1 MKVIDNINKSNDTQ
15 FSYEI
20 IPPLRGK
27 GIKIVLDMV
36 ESLKKFNPPFIDV
49 TSHASTVSLNKV
61 GKAGEIVTVKD
72 GFAKNFLIPEKKAI
86 IANKKNKADLENR
99 ITQINSNNDKKI
111 VEANEIKEKLDQ
123 KKISIAME
131 ANDDGSLYG
140 AVSQKSVSE
149 SIYSLLEIKISP
161 DAVVLDPIT
170 VSYTHL
176 TLPTSDLV

>member
-1 MKVIDNINKSNDTQ
+1 MD
-15 FSYEI
+15 I
-20 IPPLRGK
+20 IL
-27 GIKIVLDMV
+27 L
-36 ESLKKFNPPFIDV
+36 E
-49 TSHASTVSLNKV
+49 SLNKL

-72 GFAKNFLIPEKKAI
+72 GFAKNFLIPNKKAI
-86 IANKKNKADLENR
+86 IANKKNKAELETR
-99 ITQINSNNDKKI
+99 TTQINANNDKKI

-161 DAVVLDPIT
+161 DAVVLDPIKEIGET
-170 VSYTHL
+170 EIQVILYEDIKAILRLEITKK
-176 TLPTSDLV
+176 T

>member
-1 MKVIDNINKSNDTQ
+1 MD
-15 FSYEI
+15 I
-20 IPPLRGK
+20 IL
-27 GIKIVLDMV
+27 L
-36 ESLKKFNPPFIDV
+36 E
-49 TSHASTVSLNKV
+49 SLNKL

-86 IANKKNKADLENR
+86 IANKKNRADLEDR
-99 ITQINSNNDKKI
+99 INQINSNNDKKI

-161 DAVVLDPIT
+161 EAIVLDPIKEIGEIEIQ
-170 VSYTHL
+170 VILYEDIKAILHL
-176 TLPTSDLV
+176 EITKKT

>member
-1 MKVIDNINKSNDTQ
+1 M
-15 FSYEI
+15 EI
-20 IPPLRGK
+20 IL
-27 GIKIVLDMV
+27 L
-36 ESLKKFNPPFIDV
+36 E
-49 TSHASTVSLNKV
+49 SLNKL

-72 GFAKNFLIPEKKAI
+72 GFAKNYLIPEKKAI

-161 DAVVLDPIT
+161 EAIVLDPIKEIGET
-170 VSYTHL
+170 EIQVILYEDIKANLQLEITKK
-176 TLPTSDLV
+176 T

>member
-1 MKVIDNINKSNDTQ
+1 MD
-15 FSYEI
+15 I
-20 IPPLRGK
+20 IL
-27 GIKIVLDMV
+27 L
-36 ESLKKFNPPFIDV
+36 E
-49 TSHASTVSLNKV
+49 SLNKL

-111 VEANEIKEKLDQ
+111 IEANEIKAKLDQ
-123 KKISIAME
+123 KKISIEME

-149 SIYSLLEIKISP
+149 SIFTIHNIKISP
-161 DAVVLDPIT
+161 DAVILDSIKEVGETEIQINLYENIKADLQLEIT
-170 VSYTHL
+170 KKT
-176 TLPTSDLV
+176 

>member
-1 MKVIDNINKSNDTQ
+1 MD
-15 FSYEI
+15 I
-20 IPPLRGK
+20 IL
-27 GIKIVLDMV
+27 L
-36 ESLKKFNPPFIDV
+36 E
-49 TSHASTVSLNKV
+49 SLNKL

-72 GFAKNFLIPEKKAI
+72 GFAKNYLIPEKKAI
-86 IANKKNKADLENR
+86 IANKKNKGDLENR

-161 DAVVLDPIT
+161 DAVVLDPIREIGEAEIQ
-170 VSYTHL
+170 VILYENIKAILHL
-176 TLPTSDLV
+176 EITKKT

>member
-1 MKVIDNINKSNDTQ
+1 M
-15 FSYEI
+15 EI
-20 IPPLRGK
+20 IL
-27 GIKIVLDMV
+27 L
-36 ESLKKFNPPFIDV
+36 E
-49 TSHASTVSLNKV
+49 SLNKL

-72 GFAKNFLIPEKKAI
+72 GFAKNYLIPEKKAI

-140 AVSQKSVSE
+140 AVTQKSVSE

-161 DAVVLDPIT
+161 DAVVLDPIKEIGET
-170 VSYTHL
+170 EIQVILYEDIKAILHL
-176 TLPTSDLV
+176 EITKKT

>member
-1 MKVIDNINKSNDTQ
+1 MD
-15 FSYEI
+15 I
-20 IPPLRGK
+20 IL
-27 GIKIVLDMV
+27 L
-36 ESLKKFNPPFIDV
+36 E
-49 TSHASTVSLNKV
+49 SLNKL

-149 SIYSLLEIKISP
+149 SIYSLLEIKILP
-161 DAVVLDPIT
+161 DAVVLDPIKEIGET
-170 VSYTHL
+170 EIQVILYEDIKAILHL
-176 TLPTSDLV
+176 EITKKT

>member
-1 MKVIDNINKSNDTQ
+1 MD
-15 FSYEI
+15 I
-20 IPPLRGK
+20 IL
-27 GIKIVLDMV
+27 L
-36 ESLKKFNPPFIDV
+36 E
-49 TSHASTVSLNKV
+49 SLNKL

-161 DAVVLDPIT
+161 DAVVLDPIKEIGET
-170 VSYTHL
+170 EIQVILYEEIKAILHL
-176 TLPTSDLV
+176 EITKKT

>member
-1 MKVIDNINKSNDTQ
+1 MD
-15 FSYEI
+15 I
-20 IPPLRGK
+20 IL
-27 GIKIVLDMV
+27 L
-36 ESLKKFNPPFIDV
+36 E
-49 TSHASTVSLNKV
+49 SLNKL

-161 DAVVLDPIT
+161 DGVVLDPIKEIGET
-170 VSYTHL
+170 EIQVILYEDIKAILHL
-176 TLPTSDLV
+176 EITKKT

>member
-1 MKVIDNINKSNDTQ
+1 MD
-15 FSYEI
+15 I
-20 IPPLRGK
+20 IL
-27 GIKIVLDMV
+27 L
-36 ESLKKFNPPFIDV
+36 E
-49 TSHASTVSLNKV
+49 SLNKL

-72 GFAKNFLIPEKKAI
+72 GFAKNYLIPEKKAI

-149 SIYSLLEIKISP
+149 SIFSSLEIKISP
-161 DAVVLDPIT
+161 DAVILDPIKELGKT
-170 VSYTHL
+170 EVQVSLYEDIKVNLYLEITKK
-176 TLPTSDLV
+176 T

>member
-1 MKVIDNINKSNDTQ
+1 MD
-15 FSYEI
+15 I
-20 IPPLRGK
+20 IL
-27 GIKIVLDMV
+27 L
-36 ESLKKFNPPFIDV
+36 E
-49 TSHASTVSLNKV
+49 SLNKL

-111 VEANEIKEKLDQ
+111 IEANEIKAKLDQ
-123 KKISIAME
+123 KKILIEME

-149 SIYSLLEIKISP
+149 SIYNLLEIKISP
-161 DAVVLDPIT
+161 DSVVLNPKKELGETEIQVILYEDIKAILHLEIT
-170 VSYTHL
+170 KKT
-176 TLPTSDLV
+176 

>member
-1 MKVIDNINKSNDTQ
+1 MDIILIESINK
-15 FSYEI
+15 
-20 IPPLRGK
+20 L
-27 GIKIVLDMV
+27 
-36 ESLKKFNPPFIDV
+36 
-49 TSHASTVSLNKV
+49 

-72 GFAKNFLIPEKKAI
+72 GFAKNYLIPEKKAI

-161 DAVVLDPIT
+161 DAVVLDPIKEIGET
-170 VSYTHL
+170 EIQIILYEDIKANLQLEITKK
-176 TLPTSDLV
+176 T

>member
-1 MKVIDNINKSNDTQ
+1 MD
-15 FSYEI
+15 I
-20 IPPLRGK
+20 IL
-27 GIKIVLDMV
+27 L
-36 ESLKKFNPPFIDV
+36 E
-49 TSHASTVSLNKV
+49 SLNKL
-61 GKAGEIVTVKD
+61 GKAGEIVKVKD
-72 GFAKNFLIPEKKAI
+72 GFAKNFLIPRKKAI

-99 ITQINSNNDKKI
+99 LTQINSNNDKKI

-161 DAVVLDPIT
+161 DAVVLDPIKEIGET
-170 VSYTHL
+170 EIQVILYEDIKAILHL
-176 TLPTSDLV
+176 EITKKT

>member
-1 MKVIDNINKSNDTQ
+1 MDIILIESINK
-15 FSYEI
+15 
-20 IPPLRGK
+20 L
-27 GIKIVLDMV
+27 
-36 ESLKKFNPPFIDV
+36 
-49 TSHASTVSLNKV
+49 

-72 GFAKNFLIPEKKAI
+72 GFAKNYLIPEKKAI

-149 SIYSLLEIKISP
+149 SIFSLLEIKISP
-161 DAVVLDPIT
+161 EAVLLDPIKELGET
-170 VSYTHL
+170 EIQVILYEDITANLHL
-176 TLPTSDLV
+176 EITKKT

>member
-1 MKVIDNINKSNDTQ
+1 MD
-15 FSYEI
+15 I
-20 IPPLRGK
+20 IL
-27 GIKIVLDMV
+27 L
-36 ESLKKFNPPFIDV
+36 E
-49 TSHASTVSLNKV
+49 SLNKL

-111 VEANEIKEKLDQ
+111 FEANEIKEKLDQ

-161 DAVVLDPIT
+161 DAVVLDPIKEIGEAEIQ
-170 VSYTHL
+170 VILYEDIKAILHL
-176 TLPTSDLV
+176 EITKKT

>member
-1 MKVIDNINKSNDTQ
+1 M
-15 FSYEI
+15 EI
-20 IPPLRGK
+20 IL
-27 GIKIVLDMV
+27 L
-36 ESLKKFNPPFIDV
+36 E
-49 TSHASTVSLNKV
+49 SLNKL

-111 VEANEIKEKLDQ
+111 FEANEIKEKLDQ
-123 KKISIAME
+123 KKISVAME

-149 SIYSLLEIKISP
+149 SIYSSLEIKISP
-161 DAVVLDPIT
+161 DAVVLDSIKEIGETEIQIILYEDIKANLHLEIT
-170 VSYTHL
+170 KKT
-176 TLPTSDLV
+176 